1 MVWPILT
8 EGLLPRQS
16 LLLGRKGGPG
26 CSCFPKKEHL
36 LGWVGGGLGGGMGAG
51 AGEARLLHPL
61 GIEGQSPAPT
71 GSSRLIQV

>member
-1 MVWPILT
+1 MAWPILT

-26 CSCFPKKEHL
+26 YSCFPKRSIFWA
-36 LGWVGGGLGGGMGAG
+36 GWVEVLREEWGGG
-51 AGEARLLHPL
+51 AGEARLLHSL

-71 GSSRLIQV
+71 GLSRLIQV